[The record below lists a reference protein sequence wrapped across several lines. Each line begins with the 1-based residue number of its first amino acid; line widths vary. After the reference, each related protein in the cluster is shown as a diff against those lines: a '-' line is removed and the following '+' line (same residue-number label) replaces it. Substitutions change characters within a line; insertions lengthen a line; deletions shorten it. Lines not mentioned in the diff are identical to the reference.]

1 MNLKII
7 NNANLSNLGAVNVAA
22 WMIRHDLKEAEFDG
36 GIVVTYRNGVVTIER
51 EGNNGKAQ

>member
-51 EGNNGKAQ
+51 EAE